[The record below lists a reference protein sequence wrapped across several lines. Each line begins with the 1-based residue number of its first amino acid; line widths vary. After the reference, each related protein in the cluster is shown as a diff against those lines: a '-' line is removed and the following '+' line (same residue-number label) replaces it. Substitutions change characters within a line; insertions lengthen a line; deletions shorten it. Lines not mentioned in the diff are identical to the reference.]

1 MSSLKVIL
9 VTKHITG
16 VSVYTQWKFPLKSQI
31 NQERGT
37 QVTGSLHIYVQEG
50 RWDIIALHLTVI
62 AYLVLLRYTDTNIR
76 VFIHANIT

>member
-31 NQERGT
+31 HQET
-37 QVTGSLHIYVQEG
+37 QVTGSLHIYMQEG